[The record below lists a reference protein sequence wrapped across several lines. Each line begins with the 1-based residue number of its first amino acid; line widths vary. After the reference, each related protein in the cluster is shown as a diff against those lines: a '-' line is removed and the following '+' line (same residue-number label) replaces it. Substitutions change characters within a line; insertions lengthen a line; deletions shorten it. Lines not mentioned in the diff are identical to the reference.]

1 MIDVLQRVH
10 RLTES
15 QRRLLRFRLGGT
27 ACEGGGEP
35 RLVGYIA
42 SRSDEPATAQDLRGF
57 LAGRVPDYM
66 VPSAWVFLSSFPLT
80 SRGKVDRKALSGLAR
95 TVPALEPTQV
105 FPQNG
110 IERAIA
116 TIWEDLL
123 GVRTVGLYDNFF
135 DLGGHSLLLPNLLG
149 KVQSL
154 SQREVSMIDLFRYP
168 TVHALAAYVRAN
180 GDSMHE
186 QVDEHP
192 AGEGS
197 ESSVHRARQLRQT
210 GSSGE
215 VQGSGDAQ
223 QRLGKRDGGD
233 IAIVGIAGRFPG
245 ANNIDAFWNNLCEG
259 IESVSTLSPI
269 ELLESGV
276 TPELFGRA
284 NYVPA
289 RAVLEGIDLFDA
301 EFFNVTPKEAE
312 LMDPQQRLFLECA
325 WEALEHAGYNP
336 ELYRGSIGVYGGSST
351 SGYLF
356 NLFSDR
362 VLLQSAADMMAM
374 LGVEK
379 DSLSTRVS
387 YKLNLE
393 GPSLAVQTACS
404 TSLVAV
410 HLACQG
416 LLNGECNMALAGGV
430 SINVPQKVGY
440 LYHEG
445 GIASPD
451 GHCRTFDADAKGTI
465 GGSGVGIVLLKRLA
479 EALNDGDHI
488 WAVIKG
494 SAVNNDGASKVGY
507 TAPRIEGQAKVI
519 RAAQLAAHVAADSIT
534 CVEAHGTGTPM
545 GDPIEVAALTQAF
558 RAETARNGFCAIGSV
573 KTNIGHLDAAAGIA
587 GLIKTVLALHHKQ
600 IPPSLHFVKP
610 NPHVDFSKTPFYV
623 NSKLIGWEGGGAV
636 RRAGVSSFGLGG
648 TNAHVI
654 LEEAPALPR
663 EPNHVIPRPQLLLIS
678 ARSEAA
684 LEAATDRL
692 VEHLRR
698 HLTADLAQTAY
709 TLQLGRKAFSYR
721 RWLVADS
728 VEEVER
734 GLARRADCVHTRGP
748 VTCERPVVFLFSGQG
763 AQYPTMGRS
772 LYDDEPVFREHVD
785 RCAEL
790 LTTHLGLDI
799 RTLLFAETTAE
810 QALLSQTA
818 MTQPALFVIEHALAT
833 LWMAWGIQPVGMMG
847 HSIGEY
853 VAACLA
859 GVFSLEDALAVVA
872 VRGRLMQ
879 SMPVG
884 AMTAVSMS
892 ERDAQTYLRDALT
905 LAAVNAPRQCVF
917 SGSIQAI
924 TTLEENLAKDGL
936 QSRRLNASHAFHSYM
951 MEPILEPFTQC
962 VAGVTRHAPKIPWVS
977 NVTGQWVTPEQA
989 VNPAYWASHL
999 RRTVRF
1005 SEGVHTLWQ
1014 QPERILLEVGPG
1026 RTLSTLAQSH
1036 AEGRDILTLASLGEA
1051 KSGKSETTSMLKTM
1065 GHLWGAGVQV
1075 DWVRVRA
1082 REHRRRIPLPTY
1094 PFERRR
1100 HWVEPLRP
1108 VPAVSLHSVVARKA
1122 DISEWFYQLSWK
1134 RSFLSCGSSQPVDGR
1149 WLIFLDEDGVGP
1161 VIVENLRRWGRSV
1174 VTVTTGEQFQR
1185 LAEGV
1190 YTVRPAQ
1197 AEDYDA
1203 LAADLDLHDEMPS
1216 RLVHCWN
1223 ACTGSDEHTMVDRF
1237 QQAQARGLYSLL
1249 FLARAFG
1256 ARGQARPL
1264 RILVL
1269 SSGLHDVTGNEPLHP
1284 ERATLLGA
1292 CRVIPQ
1298 EYAALTCRMVDL
1310 DRDGRQSSRDDR
1322 MVDRLMAEIEA
1333 DDDCSVVALRGS
1345 HRWVQTFEPITFREK
1360 PEPPI
1365 VLRSRGV
1372 YLITGGLG
1380 GVGLWLAE
1388 YLVRTMQARVIL
1400 TGRSSVAPEHHERL
1414 QRLEQIGGEVLTLQA
1429 DAADVEQMRNVVA
1442 MAKERFGV
1450 IHGVIHAAGIAGG
1463 GLIEL
1468 KTSEA
1473 LQAELA
1479 PKAIGALTLDHVF
1492 QHETMDFVLL
1502 CSSLTALTGGVGQA
1516 GYCAANT
1523 FLDAFAQFQTKRGR
1537 RVLSVNFDR
1546 WRHVGM
1552 AVHLEA
1558 RFKALK
1564 IDDVELDGMTPQEGQ
1579 EVFHRILHHAD
1590 LPQIAVSVRDWS
1602 ALPTQGVDA
1611 KVMRL
1616 AGLAAQKPS
1625 KSGSSGTVSVDPT
1638 MKLSGT
1644 LEEQVATLWM
1654 QLIGIERVGPQD
1666 DFFSLGG
1673 ESLLALQI
1681 LNRVQEVYRV
1691 DISLRQFFNAPT
1703 VAGLAEHIRTA
1714 RIDERP
1720 QAPDITPLP
1729 REARRLYGVALQAGT
1744 VSKGKGG

>member
-15 QRRLLRFRLGGT
+15 QRRLLRFRLGGP
-27 ACEGGGEP
+27 AREGGGEP
-35 RLVGYIA
+35 RLVGYVV
-42 SRSDEPATAQDLRGF
+42 SRSDEQATAQDLRKF
-57 LAGRVPDYM
+57 LAGLIPDYM

-80 SRGKVDRKALSGLAR
+80 LRGKVDRKALSGLAG
-95 TVPALEPTQV
+95 TSLMSEPTPV
-105 FPQNG
+105 LPQND

-116 TIWEDLL
+116 AIWKDIL
-123 GVRTVGLYDNFF
+123 GIRSVGLYDNFF

-149 KVQSL
+149 KVQPL
-154 SQREVSMIDLFRYP
+154 AQREVSMIDLFRYP
-168 TVHALAAYVRAN
+168 TVHALAAHVGSN
-180 GDSMHE
+180 GESMHK
-186 QVDEHP
+186 HT
-192 AGEGS
+192 GEPPEGERS
-197 ESSVHRARQLRQT
+197 ELEDYPGRRLQQT
-210 GSSGE
+210 GSIG
-215 VQGSGDAQ
+215 QLTGSGHAQ
-223 QRLGKRDGGD
+223 ERQDRRNGGAV
-233 IAIVGIAGRFPG
+233 AIVGIAGRFPG
-245 ANNIDAFWNNLCEG
+245 ANNIEAFWNNLCGG
-259 IESVSTLSPI
+259 IESVSMLSTI
-269 ELLESGV
+269 ELMESGV
-276 TPELFGRA
+276 APEIFDRA

-325 WEALEHAGYNP
+325 WEVLEHAGYNP
-336 ELYRGSIGVYGGSST
+336 EWYRGSIGVYGGSST

-362 VLLQSAADMMAM
+362 ALLQSAADMMAL

-379 DSLSTRVS
+379 DSLATRVS

-410 HLACQG
+410 HLACQA
-416 LLNGECNMALAGGV
+416 LLNGECDMALAGGV
-430 SINVPQKVGY
+430 SVNVPQKVGY

-465 GGSGVGIVLLKRLA
+465 GGSGVGIVLLKRLD

-654 LEEAPALPR
+654 LEEAPALPG
-663 EPNHVIPRPQLLLIS
+663 EPNPVIPGPQLLLIS

-692 VEHLRR
+692 ADHLRR
-698 HLTADLAQTAY
+698 HPAENLAQTAY
-709 TLQLGRKAFSYR
+709 TLQLGRKSFPHR
-721 RWLVADS
+721 RWLVADR
-728 VEEVER
+728 VEEAER
-734 GLARRADCVHTRGP
+734 ALARRADSVYTRGP
-748 VTCERPVVFLFSGQG
+748 VSAERPVVFLFSGQG
-763 AQYPTMGRS
+763 AQYPNMGRG
-772 LYDDEPVFREHVD
+772 LYDDEPMFREHVD

-790 LTTHLGLDI
+790 LAGHLDLDI
-799 RTLLFAETTAE
+799 RTLLFAETPAE
-810 QALLSQTA
+810 QARLGQTA

-833 LWMAWGIQPVGMMG
+833 LWMTRGIQPVGMMG

-872 VRGRLMQ
+872 ARGRLMQ
-879 SMPVG
+879 SMPAG
-884 AMTAVSMS
+884 AMTAASIS
-892 ERDAQTYLRDALT
+892 EREAHTYLRESLA

-917 SGSIQAI
+917 SGSIHAI
-924 TTLEENLAKDGL
+924 TTLEEHLAKDGI
-936 QSRRLNASHAFHSYM
+936 QSQRLKTSHAFHSCM
-951 MEPILEPFTQC
+951 MEPILEPFSQY
-962 VAGVTRHAPKIPWVS
+962 VAGVPRHAPKIPWVS
-977 NVTGQWVTPEQA
+977 NVTGQWVTPEQS
-989 VNPAYWASHL
+989 VDPQYWAGHL

-1005 SEGVHTLWQ
+1005 SDGIHTLWRE
-1014 QPERILLEVGPG
+1014 PERVLLEVGPG
-1026 RTLSTLAQSH
+1026 RTLSALAHSH
-1036 AEGRDILTLASLGEA
+1036 AEGREIVALASLGEA
-1051 KSGKSETTSMLKTM
+1051 RSSEHESASMLKTM
-1065 GHLWGAGVQV
+1065 GHLWGAGVRV
-1075 DWVRVRA
+1075 DWESVHA

-1094 PFERRR
+1094 PFERQR
-1100 HWVEPLRP
+1100 HWVEPPQR
-1108 VPAVSLHSVVARKA
+1108 VPAISHSIAVRKA
-1122 DISEWFYQLSWK
+1122 DVSEWFYQPSWK
-1134 RSFLSCGSSQPVDGR
+1134 RSFLSGGPAQPVDGQ
-1149 WLIFLDEDGVGP
+1149 WLIFTDEGGVGP
-1161 VIVENLRRWGRSV
+1161 VIVEYLRRWGRPV
-1174 VTVTTGEQFQR
+1174 VIVTTGEQFER
-1185 LAEGV
+1185 WADGV
-1190 YTVRPAQ
+1190 YTIRPAQ

-1203 LAADLDLHDEMPS
+1203 LAADLDRRHEMPS

-1223 ACTGSDEHTMVDRF
+1223 ARAGSDERTMLDRF
-1237 QQAQARGLYSLL
+1237 QLAQAHSLHSLL

-1256 ARGQARPL
+1256 ARRQAGPL
-1264 RILVL
+1264 RLLVL
-1269 SSGLHDVTGNEPLHP
+1269 SCGLHDVTGDEPLHP

-1333 DDDCSVVALRGS
+1333 DDDGSVVALRGS

-1400 TGRSSVAPEHHERL
+1400 TGRSSVAPEHHERV

-1429 DAADVEQMRNVVA
+1429 DVADVEQMRNVVT

-1468 KTSEA
+1468 KTDEA

-1492 QHETMDFVLL
+1492 QDEALDFVLF
-1502 CSSLTALTGGVGQA
+1502 CSSLTALIGGVGQA

-1564 IDDVELDGMTPQEGQ
+1564 IDDVDLDGMTPQEGQ

-1602 ALPTQGVDA
+1602 ALATQGADA

-1616 AGLAAQKPS
+1616 AGLAAQDPS
-1625 KSGSSGTVSVDPT
+1625 KQGSDATAAVDP
-1638 MKLSGT
+1638 MMELRGT
-1644 LEEQVATLWM
+1644 LEEQVATLWK
-1654 QLIGIERVGPQD
+1654 QLIGIERVGLQD

-1720 QAPDITPLP
+1720 QASGITPLP
-1729 REARRLYGVALQAGT
+1729 REARRLHGAAVQAGPVVT
-1744 VSKGKGG
+1744 GKGG